1 MSSDRQILE
10 RALDKFQGYLKDRRF
25 ELSTNARLELQNYIM
40 AKKEKVFLP
49 IARKERPE
57 KDLAD
62 SFGKLAAVAIE
73 IAASAGRKTVNED
86 DVKKALIKVFCGFW
100 PFCS

>member
-1 MSSDRQILE
+1 MSRDQQILGK
-10 RALDKFQGYLKDRRF
+10 ALDKFQGYLKGRRF
-25 ELSTNARLELQNYIM
+25 ELSTGARLELQNYIM

-49 IARKERPE
+49 ITRKERPE
-57 KDLAD
+57 EDLAD
-62 SFGKLAAVAIE
+62 SFRKLADVAIE

-86 DVKKALIKVFCGFW
+86 DVKKALAKVFCGFW